1 MSATSSPKFRCA
13 PIPVNDAARLAELY
27 RFDILDTPPEEA
39 FDRLTALTA
48 LTFNT
53 PIALIT
59 LVDRDRS
66 CFKSQVGFPIDEIP
80 REVGFC
86 AHTIMNEEI
95 MVVPDAAQDQR
106 FKDDEAVTGPAAV
119 RFYAGAP
126 LVLSSGF
133 RPGTL
138 CMMDTRPRPKGLSER
153 EAQILKGFAALV
165 VREIECRQEFMSE
178 KTDLF
183 DELQN
188 AQSAKQQF
196 LHMLSHEL
204 RTPLNAVLGFSAMIA
219 AAPEDKVAQKYR
231 EYAEDIGQAGDHLL
245 DLVDGILDWTRLERG
260 ELGIE
265 EKVAP
270 VSELLEMAI
279 GLLPSAGER
288 VAVAPMEHLPKL
300 RCDPRYVLQVFAH
313 VIDNA
318 IRFSPED
325 QPVEIRAEVN
335 DHRNLVVRV
344 SDKGP
349 GLTNTDRA
357 RAFDLFEKFDPA
369 GMTLAEGIG
378 LGLPISRKLMEFHGG
393 SIDFDND
400 QVDGSTVVLTFPAHH
415 TVVLAPSDN
424 PVFREL
430 GDLFVG
436 IAVALQHVDGV
447 LAILG
452 RRGNIVDVMAVGCAH
467 QMYRLCDDLEISE
480 GF

>member
-126 LVLSSGF
+126 LMLSSGF

-165 VREIECRQEFMSE
+165 VLEIECRQEFMSE

-219 AAPEDKVAQKYR
+219 AAPENRVAQKYR
-231 EYAEDIGQAGDHLL
+231 EYADDIAQAGDHLL
-245 DLVDGILDWTRLERG
+245 DLVDGMLDWTRLERG

-265 EKVAP
+265 DDV
-270 VSELLEMAI
+270 VTLSELVEKAI

-393 SIDFDND
+393 SIDFDDD
-400 QVDGSTVVLTFPAHH
+400 QADGSTVVLMFPAHR
-415 TVVLAPSDN
+415 TV
-424 PVFREL
+424 
-430 GDLFVG
+430 
-436 IAVALQHVDGV
+436 I
-447 LAILG
+447 
-452 RRGNIVDVMAVGCAH
+452 
-467 QMYRLCDDLEISE
+467 
-480 GF
+480 

>member
-1 MSATSSPKFRCA
+1 MSAESSSKFRHA
-13 PIPVNDAARLAELY
+13 PIPVNDPARLSELY
-27 RFDILDTPPEEA
+27 RFDILDTSPEEA

-53 PIALIT
+53 PVALVT

-66 CFKSQVGFPIDEIP
+66 WFKSQVGFPIDEIP
-80 REVGFC
+80 RDVGFC

-95 MVVPDAAQDQR
+95 MVVPDAAQDVR
-106 FKDDEAVTGPAAV
+106 FANDEAVTGPAAI

-153 EAQILKGFAALV
+153 EAEILKSIAALV

-196 LHMLSHEL
+196 LQMLSHEL

-219 AAPEDKVAQKYR
+219 AAPENKVAQKYR
-231 EYAEDIGQAGDHLL
+231 EYADDIGQAGDHLL
-245 DLVDGILDWTRLERG
+245 DLVDGMLDWTRLERG

-265 EKVAP
+265 EDVAP
-270 VSELLEMAI
+270 VSELVEKAI

-288 VAVAPMEHLPKL
+288 VTVAPMENLPKL

-313 VIDNA
+313 VIDNS

-325 QPVEIRAEVN
+325 QPVEVRAELN
-335 DHRNLVVRV
+335 DQRNLVIRV

-349 GLTNTDRA
+349 GLTNADRA

-369 GMTLAEGIG
+369 GLTLAEGIG
-378 LGLPISRKLMEFHGG
+378 LGLPISRKLMELHGG
-393 SIDFDND
+393 SIDFDDD
-400 QVDGSTVVLTFPAHH
+400 QVDGSTVVLTFPPHR
-415 TVVLAPSDN
+415 TV
-424 PVFREL
+424 
-430 GDLFVG
+430 
-436 IAVALQHVDGV
+436 I
-447 LAILG
+447 
-452 RRGNIVDVMAVGCAH
+452 
-467 QMYRLCDDLEISE
+467 
-480 GF
+480 

>member
-1 MSATSSPKFRCA
+1 MSAESSSKFRHA
-13 PIPVNDAARLAELY
+13 PIPVNDPARLSELY
-27 RFDILDTPPEEA
+27 RFDILDTSPEEA

-53 PIALIT
+53 PVALVT

-66 CFKSQVGFPIDEIP
+66 WFKSQVGFPIDEIP
-80 REVGFC
+80 RDVGFC

-95 MVVPDAAQDQR
+95 MVVPDAAQDVR
-106 FKDDEAVTGPAAV
+106 FANDEAVTGPAAI

-138 CMMDTRPRPKGLSER
+138 CMM
-153 EAQILKGFAALV
+153 
-165 VREIECRQEFMSE
+165 EIECRQEFMSE

-196 LHMLSHEL
+196 LQMLSHEL

-219 AAPEDKVAQKYR
+219 AAPENKVAQKYR
-231 EYAEDIGQAGDHLL
+231 EYADDIGQAGDHLL
-245 DLVDGILDWTRLERG
+245 DLVDGMLDWTRLERG

-265 EKVAP
+265 EDVAP
-270 VSELLEMAI
+270 VSELVEKAI

-288 VAVAPMEHLPKL
+288 VTVAPMENLPKL

-313 VIDNA
+313 VIDNS

-325 QPVEIRAEVN
+325 QPVEVRAELN
-335 DHRNLVVRV
+335 DQRNLVIRV

-349 GLTNTDRA
+349 GLTNADRA

-369 GMTLAEGIG
+369 GLTLAEGIG
-378 LGLPISRKLMEFHGG
+378 LGLPISRKLMELHGG
-393 SIDFDND
+393 SIDFDDD
-400 QVDGSTVVLTFPAHH
+400 QVDGSTVVLTFPPHR
-415 TVVLAPSDN
+415 TV
-424 PVFREL
+424 
-430 GDLFVG
+430 
-436 IAVALQHVDGV
+436 I
-447 LAILG
+447 
-452 RRGNIVDVMAVGCAH
+452 
-467 QMYRLCDDLEISE
+467 
-480 GF
+480 

>member
-1 MSATSSPKFRCA
+1 MSATSSSGLRRA
-13 PIPVNDAARLAELY
+13 PIPVNDPARLAELY

-66 CFKSQVGFPIDEIP
+66 WFKSQVGFPIDELP

-106 FKDDEAVTGPAAV
+106 FANDEAVSGPAAV

-138 CMMDTRPRPKGLSER
+138 CMMDTRPRPGGLSER
-153 EAQILKGFAALV
+153 EMEILKGFAALV

-183 DELQN
+183 EELQN
-188 AQSAKQQF
+188 ARSAKQQF
-196 LHMLSHEL
+196 LQMLSHEL
-204 RTPLNAVLGFSAMIA
+204 RTPLNAVLGFSEMIA
-219 AAPEDKVAQKYR
+219 AAPENEVAQKYR
-231 EYAEDIGQAGDHLL
+231 EYAEDIGHAGDHLL
-245 DLVDGILDWTRLERG
+245 DLVDGMLDLTRLERG

-265 EKVAP
+265 DDVAP
-270 VSELLEMAI
+270 ISDLVEKAI
-279 GLLPSAGER
+279 GLLPSAGQR
-288 VAVAPMEHLPKL
+288 VNVAPMDHLPKL

-318 IRFSPED
+318 IRFSPGD
-325 QPVEIRAEVN
+325 QSVEICAEVSE
-335 DHRNLVVRV
+335 RKNLVVRV
-344 SDKGP
+344 SDNGP
-349 GLTNTDRA
+349 GLTNSDRA

-369 GMTLAEGIG
+369 GMTVAEGIG
-378 LGLPISRKLMEFHGG
+378 LGLPISRKLMEVHGG
-393 SIDFDND
+393 SIDFDDD
-400 QVDGSTVVLTFPAHH
+400 QADGSTVVLTFPAHR
-415 TVVLAPSDN
+415 TVV
-424 PVFREL
+424 
-430 GDLFVG
+430 
-436 IAVALQHVDGV
+436 
-447 LAILG
+447 
-452 RRGNIVDVMAVGCAH
+452 
-467 QMYRLCDDLEISE
+467 
-480 GF
+480 

>member
-1 MSATSSPKFRCA
+1 MSGGSSSKVRHA
-13 PIPVNDAARLAELY
+13 PIPVNDTARLAELY
-27 RFDILDTPPEEA
+27 RFDILDTSPEES
-39 FDRLTALTA
+39 FDRLTALVA
-48 LTFNT
+48 LTFDT
-53 PIALIT
+53 PIALVT
-59 LVDRDRS
+59 FVDKDRNW
-66 CFKSQVGFPIDEIP
+66 FKSKVGFPVDELP
-80 REVGFC
+80 RNTGFC

-95 MVVPDAAQDQR
+95 MVVPDAAQDVR
-106 FKDDEAVTGPAAV
+106 FANDDAVAGPAAV

-138 CMMDTRPRPKGLSER
+138 CMMDTRPRPSGLSER
-153 EAQILKGFAALV
+153 EAEILKGFAALV
-165 VREIECRQEFMSE
+165 VRVIECRQEFMSE

-196 LHMLSHEL
+196 LQMLSHEL

-219 AAPEDKVAQKYR
+219 AAPENRVAQKYR

-245 DLVDGILDWTRLERG
+245 DLVDGMLDWTRLERG
-260 ELGIE
+260 ELE
-265 EKVAP
+265 VEDDVVTLFELVEK
-270 VSELLEMAI
+270 AI

-393 SIDFDND
+393 SIDFDDD
-400 QVDGSTVVLTFPAHH
+400 QADGSTVVLTFPVHR
-415 TVVLAPSDN
+415 TV
-424 PVFREL
+424 
-430 GDLFVG
+430 
-436 IAVALQHVDGV
+436 I
-447 LAILG
+447 
-452 RRGNIVDVMAVGCAH
+452 
-467 QMYRLCDDLEISE
+467 
-480 GF
+480 

>member
-106 FKDDEAVTGPAAV
+106 FKDDEPVTGPAAV

-126 LVLSSGF
+126 LMLSSGF

-219 AAPEDKVAQKYR
+219 AAPENRVAQKYR
-231 EYAEDIGQAGDHLL
+231 EYADDIAQAGDHLL
-245 DLVDGILDWTRLERG
+245 DLVDGMLDWTRLERG

-265 EKVAP
+265 DDV
-270 VSELLEMAI
+270 VTLSELVEKAI

-393 SIDFDND
+393 SIDFDDD
-400 QVDGSTVVLTFPAHH
+400 QADGSTVVLTFPVHR
-415 TVVLAPSDN
+415 TV
-424 PVFREL
+424 
-430 GDLFVG
+430 
-436 IAVALQHVDGV
+436 I
-447 LAILG
+447 
-452 RRGNIVDVMAVGCAH
+452 
-467 QMYRLCDDLEISE
+467 
-480 GF
+480 